1 MQRER
6 KGISQEEELDDEEKK
21 NIWKWFIG
29 SLLSDFV
36 QINKFL

>member
-21 NIWKWFIG
+21 IFGND
-29 SLLSDFV
+29 LSEV
-36 QINKFL
+36 Y